1 MDFAPLLVAFSL
13 GILGGVHC
21 IGMCGGIIGALSMAA
36 NVKTPGQRL
45 AVLLVYNSGR
55 VCGYLLIAAV
65 FYSLTSFVQ
74 SYFSFQFMRFFAG
87 LLLIAMGLYL
97 ANWWRGLTRL
107 EALGHIL
114 WRFIQ
119 PLTQKLLPVTQLSQA
134 FYLGLLWGWLPC
146 GLIYSALTYSGMAT
160 SLPQAL
166 LIMFSFALGTL
177 PAVMATGLMAERLS
191 YLLKKPSLRTF
202 FALAIIGYGL
212 WVLLSM
218 FMHGH

>member
-13 GILGGVHC
+13 GILGGIHC
-21 IGMCGGIIGALSMAA
+21 IGMCGGIIGAFLMAA
-36 NVKTPGQRL
+36 DVKSQRL
-45 AVLLVYNSGR
+45 LILCIYNAGR
-55 VCGYLLIAAV
+55 ISGYLLIAAI
-65 FYSLTSFVQ
+65 FYSFTSFIQ
-74 SYFSFQFMRFFAG
+74 SYFSFQFMRVFAG

-119 PLTQKLLPVTQLSQA
+119 PLTQKLLPVTRPSQA

-146 GLIYSALTYSGMAT
+146 GLIYSALTYSGTAS

-177 PAVMATGLMAERLS
+177 PAVMATGIVAERLND
-191 YLLKKPSLRTF
+191 LVKKSGIRAF
-202 FALAIIGYGL
+202 FALSIIGYGSWIL
-212 WVLLSM
+212 ISM
-218 FMHGH
+218 LIHGH